1 MPKCGVYN
9 EGELKLLEV
18 FEKFAK
24 QRAGWVRPMRIRE
37 ATRDNIALWAQVFDY
52 PNPLWRDPEYA
63 KDSRWGGIIAPP
75 FYQEGIML
83 VSWMPDPVPEAGFP
97 AGGGMLGEDWD
108 FHTPVR
114 IGDSFK
120 IWREKPFLRD
130 ISTEDSPLR
139 RFICMQHD
147 ENMYNQHDELV
158 THTKCYMAVNYSP
171 EMLPFRPEPEEAPV
185 FTPEQLDYVQGV
197 YEAEVLRG
205 ADTLFWEDVS
215 VGDSLPES
223 AMGPTT
229 IWDMALI
236 AVARQDQ
243 DLVPMNEQIKDRSK
257 FIGME
262 TRNPRTNV
270 IENFMEGHL
279 VANGGHQGAV
289 ERNSICRCITN
300 WMGDDGFITRF
311 NWRQTK
317 GSCIGNSLVSHARV
331 KGKRIENGRYLVDL
345 DAWNEYIDG
354 TICAFADVTVELCSL
369 SKPGSG
375 EAALPNCAFAPGD
388 SVVIAPRRDIGW
400 FAYAGASAVVKQRFS
415 NMEYYDG
422 MDNFLCLEITG
433 AGDESLIGT
442 TISLYADSVNSAAGI

>member
-9 EGELKLLEV
+9 EGEKRLLEV

-37 ATRDNIALWAQVFDY
+37 ATRDSIALWAQAFDY
-52 PNPLWRDPEYA
+52 PNPLWRDEKYA
-63 KDSRWGGIIAPP
+63 ENSRWGGIIAPP

-108 FHTPVR
+108 FYSPVR
-114 IGDSFK
+114 IGDCFR

-130 ISTEDSPLR
+130 ISTEDSELR

-147 ENMYNQHDELV
+147 ENMFNQRDELV

-171 EMLPFRPEPEEAPV
+171 EPLPFHPSMDEAPV
-185 FTPEQLDYVQGV
+185 FSPEQLDYVQGV
-197 YEAEVLRG
+197 YEAETLRG
-205 ADTLFWEDVS
+205 ADTLFWEDVKL
-215 VGDSLPES
+215 GDRLPLS
-223 AMGPTT
+223 ATGPTT

-289 ERNSICRCITN
+289 ERNSICRCVTN
-300 WMGDDGFITRF
+300 WMGDDGFITKF

-317 GSCIGNSLVSHARV
+317 GSCIGNSLVSHAVV
-331 KGKRIENGRYLVDL
+331 KGKRIENGRYFVDL

-354 TICAFADVTVELCSL
+354 TVCAFADVTVELCSL
-369 SKPGSG
+369 ARPAEGETKAPGRT
-375 EAALPNCAFAPGD
+375 FAPGD
-388 SVVIAPRRDIGW
+388 KVVIAPRDDIPW
-400 FAYAGASAVVKQRFS
+400 FAYSGAEAVVKQRFS
-415 NMEYYDG
+415 NMEYYEG
-422 MDNFLCLEITG
+422 MDSFLRLEITRAEDERLTG
-433 AGDESLIGT
+433 ALID
-442 TISLYADSVNSAAGI
+442 LYADAVNMA

>member
-9 EGELKLLEV
+9 EGEKKLLEV
-18 FEKFAK
+18 FERFAR

-37 ATRDNIALWAQVFDY
+37 ATRDNISLWAQVFDY
-52 PNPLWRDPEYA
+52 PNPLWRDEEYA

-108 FHTPVR
+108 FYTPVR

-130 ISTEDSPLR
+130 ISTEDSDQR

-147 ENMYNQHDELV
+147 ETMYNQHDAPV

-171 EMLPFRPEPEEAPV
+171 VPGQFRPAVEAAPV
-185 FTPEQLDYVQGV
+185 FTQEQLSYVQSV
-197 YEAEVLRG
+197 YESEPLRG
-205 ADTLFWEDVS
+205 ADTLYWEDVV
-215 VGDSLPES
+215 VGDALPLS
-223 AMGPTT
+223 AFGPTT

-279 VANGGHQGAV
+279 VENGGHQGAV

-300 WMGDDGFITRF
+300 WMGDDGFITKF

-317 GSCIGNSLVSHARV
+317 GSCIGNSLVSHAKVRR
-331 KGKRIENGRYLVDL
+331 KRIDGGRYLVDL

-354 TICAFADVTVELCSL
+354 TVCAFADVTVELCSL

-375 EAALPNCAFAPGD
+375 NEAVPSAGFSAGD
-388 SVVIAPRRDIGW
+388 RVVIKPRQDIGW
-400 FAYAGASAVVKQRFS
+400 FALSGATAVVKQRFS
-415 NMEYYDG
+415 NMEYYEG

-433 AGDESLIGT
+433 AEAPELIGKT
-442 TISLYADSVNSAAGI
+442 VNLYAGAVERA